1 MHASF
6 WNSVLIVAVAAAAT
20 FLTRVIPFAAFGK
33 RKIPQ
38 TVDYL
43 GRILP
48 PAIIATLVVYCLRN
62 VDFISGYH
70 GAAEII
76 AVAVICVLHLWRRNT
91 PSFGRRRNGCLY
103 DTRSGACLILRD
115 GEFSPSFFVRRPRV
129 MQKARTMRASA
140 PRRRKLWQG

>member
-1 MHASF
+1 MQQNENKNRGIKNARF
-6 WNSVLIVAVAAAAT
+6 LWNSVLIVAVAAAAT

-48 PAIIATLVVYCLRN
+48 SAIIATLVVYCLRN

-76 AVAVICVLHLWRRNT
+76 AVAAICVLHLWRRNT
-91 PSFGRRRNGCLY
+91 LLSVGGGTVVY
-103 DTRSGACLILRD
+103 MIL
-115 GEFSPSFFVRRPRV
+115 VQV
-129 MQKARTMRASA
+129 LA
-140 PRRRKLWQG
+140 

>member
-91 PSFGRRRNGCLY
+91 LLSVGGGTVVY
-103 DTRSGACLILRD
+103 MILVQV
-115 GEFSPSFFVRRPRV
+115 F
-129 MQKARTMRASA
+129 A
-140 PRRRKLWQG
+140 

>member
-43 GRILP
+43 GRIL
-48 PAIIATLVVYCLRN
+48 LVVYCLRN

-91 PSFGRRRNGCLY
+91 LLSVGGGTVVY
-103 DTRSGACLILRD
+103 MIL
-115 GEFSPSFFVRRPRV
+115 VQV
-129 MQKARTMRASA
+129 LA
-140 PRRRKLWQG
+140 

>member
-91 PSFGRRRNGCLY
+91 LLSVGG
-103 DTRSGACLILRD
+103 
-115 GEFSPSFFVRRPRV
+115 FSPSFFVRRPRV
-129 MQKARTMRASA
+129 MQKARTVRASA

>member
-48 PAIIATLVVYCLRN
+48 SAIIATLVVYCLRN

-70 GAAEII
+70 GAAEQY
-76 AVAVICVLHLWRRNT
+76 

-115 GEFSPSFFVRRPRV
+115 GEFSPSFFCA
-129 MQKARTMRASA
+129 QTARHAKSENNACVSA
-140 PRRRKLWQG
+140 AAP

>member
-1 MHASF
+1 MQQNENKNRGIKNAR
-6 WNSVLIVAVAAAAT
+6 
-20 FLTRVIPFAAFGK
+20 FLLDFGK

-91 PSFGRRRNGCLY
+91 LLSVGGGTVVY
-103 DTRSGACLILRD
+103 MIL
-115 GEFSPSFFVRRPRV
+115 VQV
-129 MQKARTMRASA
+129 LA
-140 PRRRKLWQG
+140 

>member
-62 VDFISGYH
+62 VDL
-70 GAAEII
+70 
-76 AVAVICVLHLWRRNT
+76 ICVLHLWRRNT
-91 PSFGRRRNGCLY
+91 LLSVGGGTVVY
-103 DTRSGACLILRD
+103 MIL
-115 GEFSPSFFVRRPRV
+115 VQV
-129 MQKARTMRASA
+129 LA
-140 PRRRKLWQG
+140 

>member
-48 PAIIATLVVYCLRN
+48 PVCKQGRAN

-91 PSFGRRRNGCLY
+91 LLSVGGGTVVY
-103 DTRSGACLILRD
+103 MIL
-115 GEFSPSFFVRRPRV
+115 VQV
-129 MQKARTMRASA
+129 LA
-140 PRRRKLWQG
+140 

>member
-1 MHASF
+1 MHTSF

-70 GAAEII
+70 GAAEIRLR
-76 AVAVICVLHLWRRNT
+76 AICVLHLWRRNT
-91 PSFGRRRNGCLY
+91 LLSVGGGTVVY
-103 DTRSGACLILRD
+103 MI
-115 GEFSPSFFVRRPRV
+115 
-129 MQKARTMRASA
+129 
-140 PRRRKLWQG
+140 